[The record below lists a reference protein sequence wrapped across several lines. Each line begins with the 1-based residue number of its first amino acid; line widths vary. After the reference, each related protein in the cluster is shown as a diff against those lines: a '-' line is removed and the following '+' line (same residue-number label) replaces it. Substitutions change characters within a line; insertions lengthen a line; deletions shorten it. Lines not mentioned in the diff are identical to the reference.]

1 MFCRQCDKNNFSSFE
16 KLYQLAT
23 NDKQL
28 EAKNEK
34 DNLPG
39 EEGTDHAA
47 AILYAPEPVGAAS
60 VVAVNKLG
68 SRIDN

>member
-1 MFCRQCDKNNFSSFE
+1 M
-16 KLYQLAT
+16 AT

-47 AILYAPEPVGAAS
+47 AILDAPEPVGAAS